1 MEERKSQKQVWDNI
15 APDWYKF
22 KIFQSPITTKF
33 LHRQKGNILDFGS
46 GAGRYLIKIK
56 NAKLWLVDFSEEMIK
71 LAKKR
76 AKQKGIKAEFA
87 VAEITKL
94 PHKNNFFNAAIA
106 IASFHC
112 LNKKQ
117 HKKAAKELYHILKP
131 GAKVQI
137 AVWNKDSPR
146 FKNAPKEKYVS
157 WRDKGK
163 RYYYLFTEKEI
174 YNLFE
179 KAGFKIIK
187 KYNEGKKA
195 VNIIFVAQKPRKSQ
209 RTKVNSR
216 IITNKK
222 LNQ

>member
-1 MEERKSQKQVWDNI
+1 MGC
-15 APDWYKF
+15 
-22 KIFQSPITTKF
+22 
-33 LHRQKGNILDFGS
+33 GNPTALAEIKEGDVVLDLGS
-46 GAGRYLIKIK
+46 GAGFDAFLAVKKAGNQGKVIG
-56 NAKLWLVDFSEEMIK
+56 VDFSEEMIK